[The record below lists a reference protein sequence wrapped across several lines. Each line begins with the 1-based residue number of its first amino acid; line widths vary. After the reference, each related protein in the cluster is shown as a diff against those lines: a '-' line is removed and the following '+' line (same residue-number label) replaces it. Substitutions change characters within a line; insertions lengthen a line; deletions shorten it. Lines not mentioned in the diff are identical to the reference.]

1 MMKQTL
7 KSLLN
12 AGLTS
17 GLMLG
22 ALVSLEATAQIP
34 LVPQELEQRRQEVAS
49 IMGDHDLL
57 ILQDRSH
64 QTRNDDVSWPYRPT
78 NALYY
83 LTHNKMPETA
93 LMMQKSTTGVNST
106 LYAKAY
112 NARWETWEGKIPT
125 VADNQAESGIQ
136 TVRPA
141 SQFDQAIF
149 QTINTMTN
157 VVGKTPII
165 WLDLG
170 ELRGADNHHRNQAQV
185 LAEELKAT
193 FPDIIIKNITPYLD
207 DMRIEKSPSEIAILQ
222 RATDITVEA
231 HKAAML
237 KAKTARYEYQV
248 EATLEYV
255 YREMGAE
262 HWGYPSIVASG
273 SNGTI
278 LHYQTNQEAMQD
290 DALMLIDAGAE
301 VGFYSTDLTRTFPQ
315 NGTFTAAQKD
325 IYQAVL
331 DAQNAAITMAR
342 VGTPYSALSERSM
355 EVRINALYDLGL
367 ITEKTTAQAQL
378 YTLHGL
384 GHTVGLDVHDPAD
397 RNAPLTAGQAWTI
410 EPGLYVRK
418 KHVIASDIFKAL
430 PQRQQQSITAALDK
444 YDGIGVRI
452 EDVVLIT
459 DGDPIIMSANLP
471 RTIADIERHMAQ

>member
-1 MMKQTL
+1 MKQAM
-7 KSLLN
+7 KSLLK
-12 AGLTS
+12 AGIASCL
-17 GLMLG
+17 LMG
-22 ALVSLEATAQIP
+22 AAVSVDASAQIP
-34 LVPQELEQRRQEVAS
+34 LVPQELEQRRLEVTS
-49 IMGDHDLL
+49 HMGDHDLL
-57 ILQDRSH
+57 ILQERPH
-64 QTRNDDVSWPYRPT
+64 QVRNDDVHWPYRPS

-83 LTHNKMPETA
+83 LTHNKMPDTA
-93 LMMQKSTTGVNST
+93 LMVQKSGSGVNST

-125 VADNQAESGIQ
+125 VEDNRAESGIQ
-136 TVRPA
+136 NVRPA
-141 SQFDQAIF
+141 SQFDAAIF

-157 VVGKTPII
+157 VAGQTPTI

-170 ELRGADNHHRNQAQV
+170 ELRGDDDHHRNQAQI

-193 FPDIIIKNITPYLD
+193 FPDIIIKNITPFLD
-207 DMRIEKSPSEIAILQ
+207 EMRIEKSASELAILQ

-278 LHYQTNQEAMQD
+278 LHYQTNQEAMQEGG
-290 DALMLIDAGAE
+290 LMLIDAGAE
-301 VGFYSTDLTRTFPQ
+301 VSFYSTDLTRTFPQ
-315 NGTFTAAQKD
+315 DGTFTASQKG

-331 DAQNAAITMAR
+331 DAQNAAIDMAR
-342 VGTPYSALSERSM
+342 VGTPYSALSQRSM
-355 EVRINALYDLGL
+355 EVRIDALYDLGL
-367 ITEKTTAQAQL
+367 ISEKTTAQAQL

-384 GHTVGLDVHDPAD
+384 GHTVGLDVHDPAN

-410 EPGLYVRK
+410 EPGIYVRK

-430 PQRQQQSITAALDK
+430 PARQQQSITAALDK

-459 DGDPIIMSANLP
+459 DGDPVIMSANLP